1 MTVRRCKNL
10 QILRDIYATEN
21 GFFIQFIWFCIGED
35 FLSVLLNSWFQDS
48 GKTGIIYEKHAKHRK
63 FYIVHRKSLLLYK
76 IGPQGYQRTVRICLL
91 KMQMNLKNIVV
102 WYVCVVERKTIGML
116 SVWMKL
122 FLALGVF
129 LFVRETISKLP
140 EWEEINSHMFNTILH
155 LQNVFSRI
163 WFFN

>member
-63 FYIVHRKSLLLYK
+63 FYIVHKKSLLLYK
-76 IGPQGYQRTVRICLL
+76 IGPQGCQRTVRICLL
-91 KMQMNLKNIVV
+91 KMQINLKNIVV

-116 SVWMKL
+116 SVWMKF

-129 LFVRETISKLP
+129 FVCFETISKLP
-140 EWEEINSHMFNTILH
+140 EWEKINNHMFNTILH